1 MKRKLVKMMKIDKV
15 FNSMGF
21 AGRVGKLGTVIAK
34 LRDDVDGLLEDVPAI
49 AADVNEIAADV
60 NEIAADVNEI
70 AADVNEIKPNLNDLT
85 ELVNKIKALVNVTVT
100 FDTDGGSSVE
110 SQTIPFGTHANPPEA
125 PTKEGFVLFGWYLDD
140 EPFDFETPI
149 ESNIIITAAW
159 SESE

>member
-1 MKRKLVKMMKIDKV
+1 MMKIEKV

-21 AGRVGKLGTVIAK
+21 AGRFGKLGTVIAK
-34 LRDDVDGLLEDVPAI
+34 LRDDVDGLLEDVPA
-49 AADVNEIAADV
+49 
-60 NEIAADVNEI
+60 I

-125 PTKEGFVLFGWYLDD
+125 PTKEGFVLFGWYLDN
-140 EPFDFETPI
+140 EPFDFGTPI
-149 ESNIIITAAW
+149 ESNIIIIAAW
-159 SESE
+159 IESE

>member
-1 MKRKLVKMMKIDKV
+1 MFNGFGYAGQHGQARKLIETLRE
-15 FNSMGF
+15 NQQQI
-21 AGRVGKLGTVIAK
+21 IA
-34 LRDDVDGLLEDVPAI
+34 DIDGLLEDVPAI
-49 AADVNEIAADV
+49 AADVNEI
-60 NEIAADVNEI
+60 
-70 AADVNEIKPNLNDLT
+70 KPGLHDLT
-85 ELVNKIKALVNVTVT
+85 ELVNKITALVNVTVT

-140 EPFDFETPI
+140 EPFDFGTPI